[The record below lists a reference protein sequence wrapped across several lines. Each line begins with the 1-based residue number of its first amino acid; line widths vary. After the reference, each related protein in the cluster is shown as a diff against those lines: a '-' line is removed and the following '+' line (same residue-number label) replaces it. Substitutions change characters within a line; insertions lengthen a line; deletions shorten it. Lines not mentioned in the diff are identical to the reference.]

1 MSGIMGNKLKL
12 SIFGESHGP
21 AIGITIDG
29 LPPGVAIDM
38 DKVLAEMDRRK
49 PGKSLLSTTRKES
62 DTPEIISGFFNG
74 YTTGAPLTAIIKNS
88 DQRSKVYEDIKNLMR
103 PGHADYP
110 AFVKYG
116 GFHDYRG
123 GGHFS
128 GRITAPLVFAG
139 AVAKQILA
147 EKRIF
152 VGAHVKSISHI
163 DDKSF
168 QDVEVNQ
175 ALFDELKKQELPLID
190 GEKRTEI
197 EEVILQARKDMDSV
211 GGTIECTVIGIPTG
225 IGDPFFNSVESV
237 LAHLIFSVPAV
248 KGIEFG
254 KGFEMTKLRGSE
266 TNDAY
271 YYEGDEVKT
280 YTNNNGGITGG
291 ITNGM
296 PVLFT
301 VAIKP
306 TSSIAKKQQTINIAE
321 HKNTELVVKGRHDP
335 CIVPRAVPVIE
346 AVTALGILDLMFIS

>member
-1 MSGIMGNKLKL
+1 MGNKLKL

-225 IGDPFFNSVESV
+225 IGDPFSIPLNLS
-237 LAHLIFSVPAV
+237 L
-248 KGIEFG
+248 
-254 KGFEMTKLRGSE
+254 
-266 TNDAY
+266 
-271 YYEGDEVKT
+271 
-280 YTNNNGGITGG
+280 
-291 ITNGM
+291 
-296 PVLFT
+296 
-301 VAIKP
+301 P
-306 TSSIAKKQQTINIAE
+306 T
-321 HKNTELVVKGRHDP
+321 
-335 CIVPRAVPVIE
+335 
-346 AVTALGILDLMFIS
+346 

>member
-74 YTTGAPLTAIIKNS
+74 YTTGAPLTAIIRNS

-139 AVAKQILA
+139 AIAKQILA
-147 EKRIF
+147 EKGIF

-211 GGTIECTVIGIPTG
+211 GGTIECTVIGIPAG

-254 KGFEMTKLRGSE
+254 KGFEMAKLRGSE

-280 YTNNNGGITGG
+280 RTNNNGGITGG

-321 HKNTELVVKGRHDP
+321 HKNSELVVKGRHDP
-335 CIVPRAVPVIE
+335 CIVPRAIPVIE

>member
-74 YTTGAPLTAIIKNS
+74 YTTGAPLTAIIRNS

-139 AVAKQILA
+139 AIAKQILA
-147 EKRIF
+147 EKGIF

-211 GGTIECTVIGIPTG
+211 GGTIECTVIGIPAG

-280 YTNNNGGITGG
+280 RTNNNGGITGG

-321 HKNTELVVKGRHDP
+321 HKNTDLVVKGRHDP
-335 CIVPRAVPVIE
+335 CIVPRAIPVIE